1 MNQLINQWVNESMK
15 QWTNGWMIQWTIE
28 SLIRRWINEA
38 VNQWINESFNQWTTE
53 PLKQRFSKSMN
64 ECMYESLNEWMNEWV
79 SEWMKEGRSEWT
91 NERVDG
97 WTDGWM
103 DGWMHGWIGGW
114 MNGWASYFSLL
125 SYVFSQQP
133 LRWLLSAISLLWAAT
148 YMWSFVASA
157 TQFFTSR
164 SQHGAFCK
172 SSCNPAKHKSSKIGE
187 KLPFAQL
194 WNAFIQLQSRLPGA
208 SQHHSSF
215 AGAAV
220 PMRFVTTADCKP
232 AKQERRTEIDQ
243 RSCSAGTGNS
253 TIRRSPNM
261 PCSYDF
267 MWKPNSRY
275 SVRCT
280 FCRQLLQIEARTRGN
295 RDPTSATPG
304 ATFEKIHGFAPKSVF
319 TREFRHS
326 RVATHSNCLDDGWLT
341 WWCGWHDDG
350 WLDGGNANQDNC
362 P

>member
-1 MNQLINQWVNESMK
+1 MNQWSSEPTDEWFNEPLSHWSGVESMK
-15 QWTNGWMIQWTIE
+15 QWTSESMNHSTNEPLNHWTND
-28 SLIRRWINEA
+28 SA
-38 VNQWINESFNQWTTE
+38 NQWMYVC
-53 PLKQRFSKSMN
+53 MN
-64 ECMYESLNEWMNEWV
+64 HWMNEW
-79 SEWMKEGRSEWT
+79 MKGGRKEGRKERMNKWT
-91 NERVDG
+91 S
-97 WTDGWM
+97 WWMDGWM
-103 DGWMHGWIGGW
+103 DGWMHGWIDGW

-148 YMWSFVASA
+148 YIWSFVASA
-157 TQFFTSR
+157 TQFFASR

-243 RSCSAGTGNS
+243 RSRSAGTGNS

-267 MWKPNSRY
+267 MWKPNSIQCAVHFLSAAFADRGPDTRKQRPYFGDPGSHIRKNTWFRAQECFHTWIQAFPSRY
-275 SVRCT
+275 TFQLSWWWVVDMMMVDLMAGMLTKTIVR
-280 FCRQLLQIEARTRGN
+280 RSQ
-295 RDPTSATPG
+295 
-304 ATFEKIHGFAPKSVF
+304 VF
-319 TREFRHS
+319 
-326 RVATHSNCLDDGWLT
+326 
-341 WWCGWHDDG
+341 
-350 WLDGGNANQDNC
+350 
-362 P
+362 